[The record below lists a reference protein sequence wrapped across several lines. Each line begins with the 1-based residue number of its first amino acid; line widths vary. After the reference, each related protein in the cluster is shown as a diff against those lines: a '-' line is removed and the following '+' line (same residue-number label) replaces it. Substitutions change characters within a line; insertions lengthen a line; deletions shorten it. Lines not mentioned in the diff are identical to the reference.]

1 MSSAI
6 GQLEEVIQDLKRR
19 MALIESGQL
28 GTNTDQPN
36 YRVLIAKLQATEKA
50 LAIVKHPWSNQ
61 YYYVK

>member
-19 MALIESGQL
+19 MALIESGHL

-50 LAIVKHPWSNQ
+50 LAIVKYP
-61 YYYVK
+61 